1 MTPLC
6 HSERSEESQSGCLD
20 EIPRLASL
28 ARNDN
33 GQLRSL
39 GMTGGSLATRENRD
53 LLARRTSRAYGSR
66 PPRNRALPSPLAPRP
81 STLDAPPSPLRPM
94 PDDLGLDQPITRRD
108 FLNAAAVGAGAALLA
123 GASPASLLVE
133 QAARQGRPH

>member
-1 MTPLC
+1 MKRIETDAHLGSDPSL
-6 HSERSEESQSGCLD
+6 SVSSVFPSSLMLGGSGIQDGTLT
-20 EIPRLASL
+20 EIPRLAAL

-39 GMTGGSLATRENRD
+39 GMTGGSLATREDRD

-81 STLDAPPSPLRPM
+81 SPLAHARRP
-94 PDDLGLDQPITRRD
+94 
-108 FLNAAAVGAGAALLA
+108 
-123 GASPASLLVE
+123 
-133 QAARQGRPH
+133 RPRP